1 MSNQYLKLRRSGVPG
16 KIPSTSSIDYGEIA
30 LNTYDGVAYMKKSGS
45 NGEEVVGFNS
55 GSFTGN
61 FSGSFSGS
69 GANLS
74 NIPASG
80 IVGLNLSQISSG
92 SFSASIS
99 DAGLLVN
106 TRVVANSFT
115 GSLQGTASWAQNAV
129 TASTTTNVVG
139 ASNQLAFFNSSNSIT
154 SSANLRFV
162 NNNASLTGSLTIQSS
177 GTEAINLGTSATDP
191 DQQVDIRLASGGAR
205 GIRIYAS
212 SSPLSDKPTG
222 AGFQFYTTSSVN
234 FPGHVYFVS

>member
-45 NGEEVVGFNS
+45 SGEEVVGFNS

-80 IVGLNLSQISSG
+80 IVGFNLSQISSG

-115 GSLQGTASWAQNAV
+115 GSLFGTASWAQNAI
-129 TASTTTNVVG
+129 TASFAPSYLPLTGGTVSGSLIVSGSTTLINATGSTV
-139 ASNQLAFFNSSNSIT
+139 FSSNADTIVIT
-154 SSANLRFV
+154 GSLFMTGSAT
-162 NNNASLTGSLTIQSS
+162 LTGSMTVTGGITGSLFGTASYTLT
-177 GTEAINLGTSATDP
+177 
-191 DQQVDIRLASGGAR
+191 ASYIDGG
-205 GIRIYAS
+205 
-212 SSPLSDKPTG
+212 
-222 AGFQFYTTSSVN
+222 FY
-234 FPGHVYFVS
+234 